1 MPADGKK
8 KIKLETE
15 IVQQEGEFDEDDEM
29 EKEFQKLLKI
39 QIENH
44 EKMKNR
50 EILEKRQRFIRLMNM
65 YIKILDH
72 YSKWLNKNEI
82 KRITEALYFE
92 RCEDFSAKQLIRME
106 SRAINIIRSNR
117 PVFIPD
123 ARKLPESTLAVSL
136 IHKKRWINPDKV
148 HRYDFYGTLQ
158 REIEDKETFDYLY
171 EEAKSN
177 GKRPREEENV
187 GKKEE

>member
-1 MPADGKK
+1 MP
-8 KIKLETE
+8 TE
-15 IVQQEGEFDEDDEM
+15 GNKRMKTEDIMEVTHQEGDFDDDEEM
-29 EKEFQKLLKI
+29 EEEIRKFLKI
-39 QIENH
+39 QL
-44 EKMKNR
+44 EKRERVKNR
-50 EILEKRQRFIRLMNM
+50 ELLEKRQRFIRLMNM

-72 YSKWLNKNEI
+72 YSTWLNKNEV

-92 RCEDFSAKQLIRME
+92 RCEDFTAKQLERME

-117 PVFIPD
+117 PVIVPD
-123 ARKLPESTLAVSL
+123 ARKLPESVLAVSL

-158 REIEDKETFDYLY
+158 RELDDKETFDYLY

-177 GKRPREEENV
+177 GKRPRDE
-187 GKKEE
+187 

>member
-44 EKMKNR
+44 EKIKNR

>member
-1 MPADGKK
+1 MPTEGKK
-8 KIKLETE
+8 RLKTDNVME
-15 IVQQEGEFDEDDEM
+15 ITYQEGEFEEDEEM
-29 EKEFQKLLKI
+29 EEEFRKFLLI
-39 QIENH
+39 QLEERERI
-44 EKMKNR
+44 KNR
-50 EILEKRQRFIRLMNM
+50 ELLEKRQRFIRLMNM

-72 YSKWLNKNEI
+72 YSTWLNKNEV

-92 RCEDFSAKQLIRME
+92 RCEDFTAKQLERME

-117 PVFIPD
+117 PVIIPD
-123 ARKLPESTLAVSL
+123 ARKLPDSVLSVSL
-136 IHKKRWINPDKV
+136 IHKKRWINPDKI

-177 GKRPREEENV
+177 GKRPREE
-187 GKKEE
+187 